1 MNNFEQA
8 KGIFKIG
15 KYSCVLYKDGA
26 AYTSTKKGVAP
37 LVEWL
42 TQGIELKGFSAADKI
57 VGKAAALLFVRSGV
71 KEVYAPVMSKEAV
84 DILSQYGIV
93 AEYETL
99 APIIVNRSGT
109 GPCPMEQAVAGIN
122 DPLAAFNSIQNTLA
136 ALQSRE
142 KDNIQ

>member
-8 KGIFKIG
+8 KEIFKTG
-15 KYSCVLYKDGA
+15 EYSCVLYKDGA
-26 AYTSTKKGVAP
+26 LHTSTKRGVAP

-42 TQGIELKGFSAADKI
+42 TQGTDLKGFSAADKI
-57 VGKAAALLFVRSGV
+57 VGKAAALLFVLSGV
-71 KEVYAPVMSKEAV
+71 KEVYAPIMSKDAV
-84 DILSQYGIV
+84 DFLSQHGIF

-109 GPCPMEQAVAGIN
+109 GPCPMEQAVVGLD
-122 DPLAAFNSIQNTLA
+122 DPLAALRAIQNTLA